1 MTSKEAWSF
10 CSRLLISGSPGTL
23 VSGVDAGNGRNRKPT
38 RQGLRPAE
46 ILQALTQLLTHAQHT
61 KLHRMLTTR
70 VCNTVYHQC
79 SLYQTL
85 FTQRATTL
93 IFRKKTRE
101 RERERERCTCTRQ
114 YDRRQHARNL
124 CSMLRKIKRSMY
136 MHRRKDRASMDSAPE
151 CKARIW
157 YELVLV

>member
-1 MTSKEAWSF
+1 MSTAILLKSRVTSGGKLSGRSF
-10 CSRLLISGSPGTL
+10 LCSFSWRLLISGSPGTL
-23 VSGVDAGNGRNRKPT
+23 VPGVDAGDGRHREPA

-85 FTQRATTL
+85 FTAQRL
-93 IFRKKTRE
+93 
-101 RERERERCTCTRQ
+101 
-114 YDRRQHARNL
+114 L
-124 CSMLRKIKRSMY
+124 L
-136 MHRRKDRASMDSAPE
+136 
-151 CKARIW
+151 
-157 YELVLV
+157 